1 MSRYTRQEEAIVG
14 TKVKIKIDRNLQ
26 LKTGLTKTDL
36 KGNLIGKITY
46 MSSQDSYGIRIYSIT
61 NENWSY
67 NFLRENFEVI

>member
-1 MSRYTRQEEAIVG
+1 MSRYTRQDEAKVG
-14 TKVKIKIDRNLQ
+14 TKVKIKIDGNLPI
-26 LKTGLTKTDL
+26 KTGLTKTDL

-46 MSSQDSYGIRIYSIT
+46 MSSPDNYGIRIYSIT